1 MRRVLLHL
9 GLHKTG
15 TTAAQS
21 FLYENRELIWPH
33 FALVLPYRTRESGLS
48 RAATNH
54 SVYGTVGTLAEF
66 GSQVRTFLETLDFG
80 EKRGLVLSEENFSGL
95 RPSRNIEQGY
105 AAAPELAACVV
116 DAIRHRLSGQE
127 VEITIYL
134 SLRQRG
140 GWLRSLWA
148 HDLERMRQV
157 HDFDAFRANMDHLP
171 ALEETVNRIR
181 DRLPSVT
188 VTSDWLEELQV
199 RRYGPGTPFAEFLDL
214 PRDKAYQLVPP
225 SKTNTRL
232 PEDILAEL
240 LDLNRSRLD
249 EAALIAQKTAVIER
263 AKSAL
268 IGTT

>member
-15 TTAAQS
+15 TTAVQS
-21 FLYENRELIWPH
+21 FLYDNRELIWPH
-33 FALVLPYRTRESGLS
+33 FALVLPYRTRNSGLS

-66 GSQVRTFLETLDFG
+66 GAQVRGLLDTLDFG
-80 EKRGLVLSEENFSGL
+80 DKRGLIVSEENFAGL

-105 AAAPELAACVV
+105 SAAPELAACLV
-116 DAIRHRLSGQE
+116 DAVHHRFSGQE

-148 HDLERMRQV
+148 HDLQRMRQV
-157 HDFDAFRANMDHLP
+157 QDFETFRSNMEHIP
-171 ALEETVNRIR
+171 SLEDTVERIR
-181 DRLPSVT
+181 ERLPSVL
-188 VTSDWLEELQV
+188 VHSEWLEELQL
-199 RRYGPGTPFAEFLDL
+199 RRYGPGTPFAEYLDL
-214 PRDKAYQLVPP
+214 PQDRAKLLEPP

-232 PEDILAEL
+232 PEDALAEL
-240 LDLNRSRLD
+240 LNLNRSRLD
-249 EAALIAQKTAVIER
+249 DAALIEQKAAIIER
-263 AKSAL
+263 AKSTL
-268 IGTT
+268 VGTI

>member
-1 MRRVLLHL
+1 MRRILLHL

-33 FALVLPYRTRESGLS
+33 FALVLPYRTRKDGLS

-54 SVYGTVGTLAEF
+54 SIYGTVGTLSDF
-66 GSQVRTFLETLDFG
+66 GTQMRDFLGTLDFG
-80 EKRGLVLSEENFSGL
+80 EKRGLIVSEENFAGL

-105 AAAPELAACVV
+105 AAAPELAACLV
-116 DAIRHRLSGQE
+116 DAIHHRFAGQE
-127 VEITIYL
+127 TEITIYL

-157 HDFDAFRANMDHLP
+157 QDFETFRSNMDHLP
-171 ALEETVNRIR
+171 QLQDTVNQIR
-181 DRLPSVT
+181 EKLPSVT
-188 VTSDWLEELQV
+188 VTAEWLEELQL
-199 RRYGPGTPFAEFLDL
+199 RRFGPGAPFAEYLNL
-214 PRDKAYQLVPP
+214 RRDKANLLVPP
-225 SKTNTRL
+225 TKVNNRL
-232 PEDILAEL
+232 PEDVLAEL

-249 EAALIAQKTAVIER
+249 ESALIEQKTVVIER
-263 AKSAL
+263 AKDAL